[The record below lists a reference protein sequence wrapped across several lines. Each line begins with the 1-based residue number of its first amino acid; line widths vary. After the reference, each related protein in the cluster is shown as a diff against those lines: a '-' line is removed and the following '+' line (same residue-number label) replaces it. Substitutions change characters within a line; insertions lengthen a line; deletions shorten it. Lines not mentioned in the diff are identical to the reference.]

1 MSTESPSTVEIS
13 KMRAIFKKRSN
24 GRLPGLKRFHD
35 SCRRGLAFSPGKAPR
50 HVGRIGHRNREHALI
65 SNLSLVRIVHVEQGG
80 LAKKR
85 YRVVA
90 VKVTIRGAWLPW
102 LSVKVL

>member
-1 MSTESPSTVEIS
+1 M
-13 KMRAIFKKRSN
+13 
-24 GRLPGLKRFHD
+24 
-35 SCRRGLAFSPGKAPR
+35 
-50 HVGRIGHRNREHALI
+50 
-65 SNLSLVRIVHVEQGG
+65 EQGG

-102 LSVKVL
+102 LSVKAL